1 MDFNCGYDIFQLS
14 KGPPI
19 YKTRAGGGGPA
30 SRPVS
35 LKKLKNIITIVAES
49 IFNSVYYYLLVFL
62 ASSGKASKQEK
73 DEIIFFHNFL

>member
-1 MDFNCGYDIFQLS
+1 MVMIFYSFFSL
-14 KGPPI
+14 PLRDPLYI
-19 YKTRAGGGGPA
+19 RRARAGGGLA

-62 ASSGKASKQEK
+62 ASPGKA
-73 DEIIFFHNFL
+73 